1 MKVTK
6 KNRLWMKNNMCQ
18 FYQKRRLS
26 SQFGRGT
33 GGAWDWAKEGAK
45 PKIDPGLNRCVVMPL
60 GYTAWSS
67 LSACRPS
74 ACLGPAV
81 FQFVRVCREGRKGV
95 RKEGRDKRRQG
106 EKGRKGGRERESKEA
121 REEGSEREGER
132 KRGRI
137 SKWPCV
143 TVGTE

>member
-1 MKVTK
+1 M
-6 KNRLWMKNNMCQ
+6 
-18 FYQKRRLS
+18 
-26 SQFGRGT
+26 
-33 GGAWDWAKEGAK
+33 
-45 PKIDPGLNRCVVMPL
+45 
-60 GYTAWSS
+60 
-67 LSACRPS
+67 
-74 ACLGPAV
+74 